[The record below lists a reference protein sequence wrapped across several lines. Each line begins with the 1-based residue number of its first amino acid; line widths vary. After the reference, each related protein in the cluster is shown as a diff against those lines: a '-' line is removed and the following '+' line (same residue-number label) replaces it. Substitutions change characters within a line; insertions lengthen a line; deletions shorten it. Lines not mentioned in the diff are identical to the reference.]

1 MKTKRKAAEPVP
13 ATNGLTFEQAIQRL
27 ETIVADMEGA
37 ELPLEDVLK
46 KYEEGTRLVRF
57 CSQKLEEAEKKI
69 EVLTKKADGTVALE
83 SFEVGETGNDQKQ
96 QTPVTTEEETAADE
110 EGKLF

>member
-1 MKTKRKAAEPVP
+1 MKGKKKSAEPVLNR
-13 ATNGLTFEQAIQRL
+13 NGLTFEQAIQRL
-27 ETIVADMEGA
+27 EKIVADMEGA

-69 EVLTKKADGTVALE
+69 EVLTSKTDGTVALE
-83 SFEVGETGNDQKQ
+83 PFEPEQGQGEDKES
-96 QTPVTTEEETAADE
+96 EEEG
-110 EGKLF
+110 GKLF